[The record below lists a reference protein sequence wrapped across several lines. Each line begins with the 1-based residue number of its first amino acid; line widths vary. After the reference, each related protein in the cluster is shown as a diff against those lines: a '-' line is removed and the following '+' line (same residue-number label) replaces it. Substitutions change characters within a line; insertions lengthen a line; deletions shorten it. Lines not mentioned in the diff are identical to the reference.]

1 MISAAEAGVALEL
14 SPAFSPVYADK
25 QAVIPLHHASP
36 IVYLLRP
43 T

>member
-1 MISAAEAGVALEL
+1 MISGAEAGVELEL
-14 SPAFSPVYADK
+14 SPAFSLVYTDK
-25 QAVIPLHHASP
+25 QAVVPLHHASP